1 MVDHTRRNIVGGAIA
16 ATAAGLL
23 SSGCSASKTAR
34 TEYRDESVPESEETQ
49 RVTIIGSGFGGGVAA
64 LRLAQA
70 GIPSVVLERGKRWVT
85 GPDADCFPSIA
96 TGFDKRSLWY
106 EATNVL
112 NLQASI
118 AEVPALLGLGELVDL
133 EPYAGVV
140 EPVMNPNMTIMVPAG
155 LGGGSLVYQGM
166 TLQPTEALFNR
177 ALPEELDYQKM
188 DEVYYP
194 RVAQML
200 NVAVGPDELIASE
213 NYRAP
218 RYFKESAE
226 AAGYDVEKI
235 PMPIDWSY
243 ALRELE
249 GEMRPSYTNGDCAF
263 GVNNGGKHSVDVT
276 YIAEAEATG
285 LVDVRTLHNVKSV
298 AQKENGEWEV
308 YVNVTDESGTL
319 LEQKVITSKALIMA
333 AGSVNS
339 TKILMRAQAQGT
351 IPNLP
356 TGLGTG
362 WGSNADR
369 IVAWMTNLAEGFGEG
384 QGGPVIYGSKDWAD
398 PELANT
404 VIQASIPPLGLDLR
418 TTMMVGFGMS
428 DARGEWSYDAL
439 TDGITLNWQREA
451 DAVIHEKILERMG
464 NIALAG
470 FPSVLLDT
478 NTPVPS
484 TWHPLGGC
492 NMGTVC
498 DLDGRV
504 LDNPGL
510 YVLDGALIPGSTAA
524 CNPSMTIAAVAER
537 AIDNII
543 ANDIGTLI

>member
-1 MVDHTRRNIVGGAIA
+1 MTNLTRREMLA
-16 ATAAGLL
+16 AL
-23 SSGCSASKTAR
+23 SSIPAASLLGTGCSSAPDAAR
-34 TEYRDESVPESEETQ
+34 DDSVPLNEERH
-49 RVTIIGSGFGGGVAA
+49 RVTIIGSGFGGGVSA

-112 NLQASI
+112 NLQASV
-118 AEVPALLGLGELVDL
+118 AELPNLLGLGQLEDL

-140 EPVMNPNMTIMVPAG
+140 EPVAGAHMTVLCPAG

-177 ALPEELDYQKM
+177 VLPTELDYQKM

-194 RVAQML
+194 KVAQML
-200 NVAVGPDELIASE
+200 KIATGPDELIASP

-218 RYFKESAE
+218 RYFKECAE

-235 PMPIDWSY
+235 PMPIDWSF
-243 ALRELE
+243 ALRELA

-276 YIAEAEATG
+276 YIAQAEATG
-285 LVDVRTLHNVKSV
+285 LVDVRTLHNVTHV
-298 AQKENGEWEV
+298 ARNASGEWEV
-308 YVNVTDESGTL
+308 HVNVTDEAGTL
-319 LEQKVITSKALIMA
+319 LEQKVIISKALIMA

-339 TKILMRAQAQGT
+339 TKLLLRAQAQGT

-356 TGLGTG
+356 SALGTG

-369 IVAWMTNLAEGFGEG
+369 IVAWTSNLVEGFGQG

-398 PELANT
+398 PDLANT

-418 TTMMVGFGMS
+418 TTMMVGFGIS
-428 DARGEWSYDAL
+428 DARGTWTYDAL
-439 TDGITLNWQREA
+439 TDGITLDWQREA
-451 DAVIHEKILERMG
+451 DALIHQKILERMG
-464 NIALAG
+464 NIAQAG
-470 FPSVLLDT
+470 LPSTLLDT
-478 NTPVPS
+478 NAVVPS
-484 TWHPLGGC
+484 TWHPLGGAC
-492 NMGTVC
+492 METTC

-504 LDNPGL
+504 HDNPGL

-543 ANDIGTLI
+543 QNDVGVLI